1 MAPLSRFFAL
11 DLNPGLLLYGTH
23 DPWLVSLSVLVAMF
37 SSTMGLQAAYQA
49 RSLAPSVL
57 RTGTLLAGSLS
68 LGCGVWAMHFIGM
81 LAFNLCTP
89 VNYATG
95 ITALSVLPSLAA
107 SWVALKLLSQREVTP
122 HQLVLSGVLVGAGI
136 GAMHYTGMAAMQMA
150 PSLRYDPWMFALS
163 IAVAVGLAIL
173 ALWVRFGLATIMGQ
187 RLGTS
192 QTLISGGVM
201 GLAIASM
208 HYTGMAAARFIGPIP
223 SVNASSLQDPST
235 LALSIT
241 LVTLV
246 GTALVA
252 AASGLAQYR
261 LLVQELQSK
270 ETRLRAISDTSLD
283 AIIVFDAQGLI
294 HEFNRGAERIY
305 GWPAQEMQGRSVQ
318 LLMGEPFRSQARND
332 FSELLRRSDAL
343 IGVERETT
351 GVRRDGSEVPIR
363 LVLGRMPKSDVPMYV
378 AYVSDITERQAM
390 QAALRKSEQQ
400 FRSLI
405 SNIPGISYRCSMER
419 GWPMIYISDAV
430 ETLAGYPASD
440 FLGDPPQRHFTDLVD
455 KADIAEVAR
464 QVEQAAKAQRHFTLE
479 FQLRHRDGSLRWIW
493 GNGNVIRHANGD
505 TPWVD
510 GVLLDITE
518 RHEMEAS
525 LMQAKERAEQAAQA
539 RSAFLANMSH
549 EIRTPMNA
557 ILGFTELVLMGELPS
572 GPRKQLEIVHQS
584 ARSLLHL
591 LNDILDTSK
600 LERGAV
606 ELELMDFSLYKLI
619 DQLCAEQSIQ
629 AERKHLILRSHIW
642 PDVGEFV
649 QGDPHRLRQILLNLL
664 GNAIKFT
671 EKGQVSLIVQRQADS
686 LHFQIVDTGI
696 GIAADRLPHIFEAFT
711 QADVSMS
718 RRFGGTGLGTTI
730 SKQLV
735 TLMGGQIWADSEVGK
750 GSVFHVLLPL
760 PEKLETAAHDVHPP
774 VEPVPPHPTR
784 PLKVLAVDDVKQ
796 NLDLLRLVLN
806 GQGHQIVLA
815 HNGQEALDRLEEGTV
830 DVVLMDVQM
839 PVMDGL
845 SACRAIRD
853 IETREQRARTPVI
866 ALSASVQL
874 EDRQAA
880 IAAGMDGFASKP
892 LVLDE
897 LLYEMARVTE
907 PNQAHERRPTAPP
920 PPPAPSGIDLEAGRA
935 RWLDDQAYHRAL
947 RRFAQ
952 DEMTWLTAPEQTA
965 CPDTSLEAQ
974 QWAHRLKGAAANLG
988 LNSIARAAHQVEVVC
1003 HPMSPS
1009 QTSPQLPQRWADLRR
1024 AMESTLPQIATLV
1037 SPLAVD
1043 DQSVQAPVDP
1053 APAAARPSSQ
1063 QRETWQDQAQRLRAA
1078 FQRGEPLDPLFQ
1090 TFCQSIGPHAPQLTL
1105 KALEQA
1111 LDDFDFEA
1119 AIRHLDSLL
1128 ASLTT
1133 SEDEPKPHAVL

>member
-1 MAPLSRFFAL
+1 MSPLSLFFAL
-11 DLNPGLLLYGTH
+11 DIDPGLLLYGTL

-49 RSLAPSVL
+49 RSLVPSLL
-57 RTGTLLAGSLS
+57 RTGTMLAGCLS

-81 LAFNLCTP
+81 LAFNLCTQ

-107 SWVALKLLSQREVTP
+107 SWVALKLLSQPQVTR
-122 HQLVLSGVLVGAGI
+122 HQLILSGVLVGAGI

-150 PSLRYDPWMFALS
+150 PALRYDPWVFALS
-163 IAVAVGLAIL
+163 IGVAVGLAIL
-173 ALWVRFGLATIMGQ
+173 ALWVRFGLATVMGQ

-201 GLAIASM
+201 GLAIAGM

-223 SVNASSLQDPST
+223 STDISTLQDPST

-261 LLVQELQSK
+261 LLVQELKSK

-283 AIIVFDAQGLI
+283 AIIVFDAQGTI

-305 GWPAQEMQGRSVQ
+305 RWPTEEMLGQSVL
-318 LLMGEPFRSQARND
+318 LLMGEPFRTQARHD
-332 FSELLRRSDAL
+332 FAGLLQQSDSL
-343 IGVERETT
+343 IGVERETS

-363 LVLGRMPKSDVPMYV
+363 LVLGRMPMLDEQMYV
-378 AYVSDITERQAM
+378 AYVSDITERQTM

-405 SNIPGISYRCSMER
+405 SNIPGISYRCRMER
-419 GWPMIYISDAV
+419 GWPMLYISDAAV
-430 ETLAGYPASD
+430 TLTGYPASD
-440 FLGDPPQRHFTDLVD
+440 FLGEKPRRYFTDLVD
-455 KADIAEVAR
+455 KADITEVAQR
-464 QVEQAAKAQRHFTLE
+464 VEQAAREQRHFTLE
-479 FQLRHRDGSLRWIW
+479 FQLRHRDGSLRWMW
-493 GNGNVIRHANGD
+493 GKGNVIRHANGD

-518 RHEMEAS
+518 RHDMEAS
-525 LMQAKERAEQAAQA
+525 LMLAKERAEQAAQA
-539 RSAFLANMSH
+539 RSTFLANMSH

-557 ILGFTELVLMGELPS
+557 ILGFTELALMGELPS

-606 ELELMDFSLYKLI
+606 ELELMDFSLHKLI
-619 DQLCAEQSIQ
+619 EQLCAEQSIQ
-629 AERKHLILRSHIW
+629 AERKHLVLRSHVW

-649 QGDPHRLRQILLNLL
+649 HGDPHRLRQILLKLL

-671 EKGQVSLIVQRQADS
+671 EHGQVSLTVQRQADS
-686 LHFQIVDTGI
+686 LHFQIADTGI
-696 GIAADRLPHIFEAFT
+696 GIASDRLNHIFEAFT

-735 TLMGGQIWADSEVGK
+735 ALMEGQIWADSEVGK

-760 PEKLETAAHDVHPP
+760 PESQDQPHDPTRLSPVAHAPRP
-774 VEPVPPHPTR
+774 GR
-784 PLKVLAVDDVKQ
+784 PLKVLAVDDVQ
-796 NLDLLRLVLN
+796 PNLDLLRVVLTDR
-806 GQGHQIVLA
+806 GHQVVLA
-815 HNGQEALDRLEEGTV
+815 HNGQEALDRVAEAPV
-830 DVVLMDVQM
+830 DVILMDVQM

-845 SACRAIRD
+845 SACRAIRQ
-853 IETREQRARTPVI
+853 IESAQHQPRTPII

-892 LVLDE
+892 LVLEE
-897 LLYEMARVTE
+897 LLYEMARVTDQLHQE
-907 PNQAHERRPTAPP
+907 DRRPAAPP
-920 PPPAPSGIDLEAGRA
+920 PPPAPSGIDLESGRA
-935 RWLDDQAYHRAL
+935 RWMDEQAYHRAL

-952 DEMTWLTAPEQTA
+952 EQMSWLTDPAQTT
-965 CPDTSLEAQ
+965 CPADPLVAQ

-988 LNSIARAAHQVEVVC
+988 LNGIARAAHHAETC
-1003 HPMSPS
+1003 GAHPDQAM
-1009 QTSPQLPQRWADLRR
+1009 QLPQRWADLQHTI
-1024 AMESTLPQIATLV
+1024 ETTLPQLATLL
-1037 SPLAVD
+1037 P
-1043 DQSVQAPVDP
+1043 P
-1053 APAAARPSSQ
+1053 APATPSAASRPPAASASIPGSQ
-1063 QRETWQDQAQRLRAA
+1063 ERQAWQDQARNLRAA
-1078 FQRGEPLDPLFQ
+1078 FQRGERLDPLLQ
-1090 TFCQSIGPHAPQLTL
+1090 EFCQSIRSHAQPLTL
-1105 KALEQA
+1105 RALEQA
-1111 LDDFDFEA
+1111 VDDFDFETA
-1119 AIRHLDSLL
+1119 ALHLNTLL
-1128 ASLTT
+1128 ASLPTA
-1133 SEDEPKPHAVL
+1133 EDEPDPHAVL